1 MNTDTRQIGVVLR
14 RSPVDHPWQDHVWA
28 PEAVLALAPEAE
40 AGTSLGQD
48 GAAQLVYGGA
58 VTLDLYSSDTAFYR
72 ENLLTGEPKIW
83 IALKRDEDSGDMS
96 VMLATADPNEG
107 EISFESG
114 ADIVATVPMPYEIA
128 GWIAGFCD
136 AFHVER
142 PFIKRQRDKSG
153 PDPRKNPGARQAM
166 DKPAGA
172 GGRSDG
178 DQP

>member
-1 MNTDTRQIGVVLR
+1 MNTDSRQIGVVLR
-14 RSPVDHPWQDHVWA
+14 RSPVDHPWQDHVWS
-28 PEAVLALAPEAE
+28 PEAALAQAPEAE
-40 AGTSLGQD
+40 T
-48 GAAQLVYGGA
+48 GAALGRDGQAELFYGGA

-83 IALKRDEDSGDMS
+83 IALKRDEDSVDMS

-107 EISFESG
+107 EISFETG
-114 ADIVATVPMPYEIA
+114 ADIVATVPMPDEIA

-153 PDPRKNPGARQAM
+153 PDPRKNPGKKSGLNPVAAAR
-166 DKPAGA
+166 DE
-172 GGRSDG
+172 G